1 MAPHA
6 LSQDVSGWS
15 DKTICRLAKAT
26 PDNVEYQ
33 AESTKRGLSC
43 GGSNTATSSASSQ
56 KVAKALAGIDIE
68 NDPSLAFF
76 KPPMKPQ
83 PTDRHF
89 WYGRQWRIAD
99 FNNDGHSDIIYI
111 GVIKPNNMIDGNNNP
126 MEVSGR
132 WCPNNNDCTG
142 TYRAPAL
149 FLGDADGNLTY
160 SSWLLVDNREIPGL
174 EAPNQILIA
183 DYNND
188 GVMDMYYADPG
199 VGNVDGQ
206 VNSYFLS
213 QPDGTWLESS
223 DTHLSHSSF
232 VVWDHGAA
240 TGDIDNDGD
249 MDVVITEIHSWK
261 NKTAFWCLMN
271 DGTGYLKKRKC
282 GGAFAFGLELA
293 DMDGDG
299 DLDALVGGHELEY
312 LDNAIPGITGIVW
325 NDGKGNFS
333 QKTKLPMYKK
343 KYSGIPEISASDL
356 DNDGDLDIVV
366 SRAGQYYV
374 GTAIQIIENLGNK
387 KFKDHGLIELLIAPD
402 DFKTKSEA
410 NIWNS
415 FIKSIIFTDFD
426 NDGDMDV
433 YLTGEHKQSNGS
445 ILINQGSFVFDL
457 IRPADA
463 HKFITDRT
471 DSKIKFSY
479 KKRISTDEDQSVEDE
494 LAAFEASLENEP
506 AGFDA
511 AIAKRKAKVAAAK
524 AKRIAEETAKAA
536 ETDTVDTGQSVEDEI
551 AAFEAELAAEL
562 AE

>member
-1 MAPHA
+1 MKKLLLLVI
-6 LSQDVSGWS
+6 LSFFSVQGLAASCPDGS
-15 DKTICRLAKAT
+15 DPVRSISDDGTYFVY
-26 PDNVEYQ
+26 N
-33 AESTKRGLSC
+33 C
-43 GGSNTATSSASSQ
+43 GGGNEQSSSSNKTSKVDSAKS
-56 KVAKALAGIDIE
+56 GISIE
-68 NDPSLAFF
+68 NDPNIDFF
-76 KPPMKPQ
+76 KPPMAPY
-83 PTDRHF
+83 PTDINY

-111 GVIKPNNMIDGNNNP
+111 GVIKPNNIIDINNNP
-126 MEVSGR
+126 MMVNGR

-142 TYRAPAL
+142 TYREPAL

-174 EAPNQILIA
+174 EGPNQILIA

-188 GVMDMYYADPG
+188 GVMDMYYADTG
-199 VGNVDGQ
+199 VGGIHGQ

-223 DTHLSHSSF
+223 DTHLSHSNF

-249 MDVVITEIHSWK
+249 MDIVITELNSWGRG
-261 NKTAFWCLMN
+261 TSFWCLMN
-271 DGTGYLKKRKC
+271 DGAGFLKKRKC
-282 GGAFAFGLELA
+282 GGVDSFGLELA

-299 DLDALVGGHELEY
+299 DLDALVGGHEKEY
-312 LDNAIPGITGIVW
+312 SSNAITGIVW
-325 NDGKGNFS
+325 NDGKGYFPSYNVTPLA
-333 QKTKLPMYKK
+333 QYKK

-356 DNDGDLDIVV
+356 DNDGDLDIIV
-366 SRAGQYYV
+366 SRVGEYYV

-402 DFKTKSEA
+402 DFKTKSEGH
-410 NIWNS
+410 IWNS
-415 FIKSIIFTDFD
+415 YIDSIVFRDLD

-433 YLTGEHKQSNGS
+433 YLAGQHKQSNGS

-471 DSKIKFSY
+471 DSKIIIGR
-479 KKRISTDEDQSVEDE
+479 KKHIPTDEEQAVLDE
-494 LAAFEASLENEP
+494 LAE
-506 AGFDA
+506 
-511 AIAKRKAKVAAAK
+511 
-524 AKRIAEETAKAA
+524 
-536 ETDTVDTGQSVEDEI
+536 
-551 AAFEAELAAEL
+551 FEAELAAEL
-562 AE
+562 GQ

>member
-1 MAPHA
+1 MKKLLL
-6 LSQDVSGWS
+6 LSILSVFSAQGFAAGCPDGSEPIKSVSEDG
-15 DKTICRLAKAT
+15 TYFVYNC
-26 PDNVEYQ
+26 
-33 AESTKRGLSC
+33 ES
-43 GGSNTATSSASSQ
+43 SNTANSSASSE
-56 KVAKALAGIDIE
+56 KVIKPLAGIDIE
-68 NDPSLAFF
+68 NDPNLEFF
-76 KPPMKPQ
+76 KPPMAPY
-83 PTDRHF
+83 PTDMNY

-99 FNNDGHSDIIYI
+99 FNNDGYSDIVYM
-111 GVIKPNNMIDGNNNP
+111 GVIKPNNIIDIKNNK
-126 MEVSGR
+126 MEVGGR

-142 TYRAPAL
+142 TYRKPVL
-149 FLGDADGNLTY
+149 YLGDADGNLTY
-160 SSWLLVDNREIPGL
+160 SSWLFVDNREVPGL
-174 EAPNQILIA
+174 EGPNQVLNA

-188 GVMDMYYADPG
+188 GVLDFYFADTG

-223 DTHLSHSSF
+223 DTHLSHSKF

-249 MDVVITEIHSWK
+249 MDIVITEIHTWQ

-299 DLDALVGGHELEY
+299 DLDALVGAHEKEY
-312 LDNAIPGITGIVW
+312 SDNAIPGITGIVW
-325 NDGKGNFS
+325 NDGNGNFS
-333 QKTKLPMYKK
+333 QKTKVQYYKK

-356 DNDGDLDIVV
+356 DNDGDLDIVL
-366 SRAGQYYV
+366 SRVGEYYV

-415 FIKSIIFTDFD
+415 YIDSIVFRDLD

-433 YLTGEHKQSNGS
+433 YLAGQHKQSNGS

-457 IRPADA
+457 IRPVDT
-463 HKFITDRT
+463 HKFVTDRT

-479 KKRISTDEDQSVEDE
+479 KKRILTDE
-494 LAAFEASLENEP
+494 A
-506 AGFDA
+506 
-511 AIAKRKAKVAAAK
+511 
-524 AKRIAEETAKAA
+524 
-536 ETDTVDTGQSVEDEI
+536 QSVEDEI

-562 AE
+562 GQ

>member
-1 MAPHA
+1 MYSLANDHF
-6 LSQDVSGWS
+6 SSWS

-33 AESTKRGLSC
+33 TELTSRGLSC
-43 GGSNTATSSASSQ
+43 GGSNTANSSTSSQ

-68 NDPSLAFF
+68 NDPNIDFF
-76 KPPMKPQ
+76 KPPMAPY
-83 PTDRHF
+83 PTDINY
-89 WYGRQWRIAD
+89 WYARQWRIAD
-99 FNNDGHSDIIYI
+99 FNNDGHSDIIYM
-111 GVIKPNNMIDGNNNP
+111 GVIKPNNIIDGNNNP
-126 MEVSGR
+126 MEIGGR
-132 WCPNNNDCTG
+132 ICPNNNDCTG
-142 TYRAPAL
+142 TYQAPAF

-160 SSWLLVDNREIPGL
+160 SSWLLVDNRDISGL

-188 GVMDMYYADPG
+188 GVMDMYFADVG
-199 VGNVDGQ
+199 VGNVAGQ

-223 DTHLSHSSF
+223 DTHLSHSNF
-232 VVWDHGAA
+232 VVFDHGAA
-240 TGDIDNDGD
+240 TGDINNDGA

-282 GGAFAFGLELA
+282 GGADSYGLELA

-299 DLDALVGGHELEY
+299 DLDALVGEEENTRHHV
-312 LDNAIPGITGIVW
+312 PFTGIVW
-325 NDGKGNFS
+325 NDGKGRFS
-333 QKTKLPMYKK
+333 LKTKLPEHKK

-366 SRAGQYYV
+366 SRVGEYYV

-410 NIWNS
+410 NIWNTY
-415 FIKSIIFTDFD
+415 IDSIVFRDLD

-433 YLTGEHKQSNGS
+433 YLAGQHKQSNGS

-457 IRPADA
+457 IRPVDA

-479 KKRISTDEDQSVEDE
+479 KKHISTDEEQSVEDE

-536 ETDTVDTGQSVEDEI
+536 ETDTVDTGQEIEDEL
-551 AAFEAELAAEL
+551 AAFEASLEN
-562 AE
+562 

>member
-1 MAPHA
+1 MATHA
-6 LSQDVSGWS
+6 LSQDISGWS
-15 DKTICRLAKAT
+15 DNTVCRLAKAT

-43 GGSNTATSSASSQ
+43 GGSNKKSSSALSP

-76 KPPMKPQ
+76 KPPMAPY
-83 PTDRHF
+83 PTNMNYWF
-89 WYGRQWRIAD
+89 GRQWRIAD
-99 FNNDGHSDIIYI
+99 FNNDGYSDIIYI
-111 GVIKPNNMIDGNNNP
+111 GTIKPNNIIDIKNNK

-142 TYRAPAL
+142 TYREPAL

-174 EAPNQILIA
+174 EGPNQILIA

-188 GVMDMYYADPG
+188 GVMDIYFADTG

-249 MDVVITEIHSWK
+249 MDVVITEIHSRQ
-261 NKTAFWCLMN
+261 NRTAFWCLMN

-282 GGAFAFGLELA
+282 GGADSYGLELA

-299 DLDALVGGHELEY
+299 DLDALVGAEENTRHHV
-312 LDNAIPGITGIVW
+312 PFTGIVW
-325 NDGKGNFS
+325 NDGKGRFS
-333 QKTKLPMYKK
+333 LKTKLPEHKK

-366 SRAGQYYV
+366 SRVGEYYV

-415 FIKSIIFTDFD
+415 YIDSIVFRDLD

-433 YLTGEHKQSNGS
+433 YLAGQHKQSNGS

-457 IRPADA
+457 IRPVDT
-463 HKFITDRT
+463 HKFVTDRT

-479 KKRISTDEDQSVEDE
+479 KKHIPTDEEQSVEDE
-494 LAAFEASLENEP
+494 LAEFEASLENEP

-536 ETDTVDTGQSVEDEI
+536 ETDTVDTGQSVDDEL

>member
-1 MAPHA
+1 MKKLLLLLI
-6 LSQDVSGWS
+6 LSFFSAQSYAGSCPDGSEPVKSVSDDG
-15 DKTICRLAKAT
+15 TYFVY
-26 PDNVEYQ
+26 N
-33 AESTKRGLSC
+33 C
-43 GGSNTATSSASSQ
+43 GGSNTANSSTSSQ

-68 NDPSLAFF
+68 NDPNIDFF
-76 KPPMKPQ
+76 KPPMAPY
-83 PTDRHF
+83 PTDMNY
-89 WYGRQWRIAD
+89 WYGRQWRIED
-99 FNNDGHSDIIYI
+99 FNNDGYSDIVYI
-111 GVIKPNNMIDGNNNP
+111 GVIKPNNIIDIKNNK
-126 MEVSGR
+126 MEVGGR

-142 TYRAPAL
+142 TYRKPAL
-149 FLGDADGNLTY
+149 YLGDADGNLTY
-160 SSWLLVDNREIPGL
+160 SSWLFVDNREVPGL
-174 EAPNQILIA
+174 EGPNQVLNA

-188 GVMDMYYADPG
+188 GVLDFYFADTG

-223 DTHLSHSSF
+223 DTHLSHSNF

-240 TGDIDNDGD
+240 TGDIDKDGD
-249 MDVVITEIHSWK
+249 MDIVITEIHTWQ

-271 DGTGYLKKRKC
+271 DGTGFLKKRKC

-299 DLDALVGGHELEY
+299 DLDALVGAHEKEY

-325 NDGKGNFS
+325 NDGIGNFS
-333 QKTKLPMYKK
+333 QKTKLPEYKK

-366 SRAGQYYV
+366 SRVGEYYV

-387 KFKDHGLIELLIAPD
+387 KFKDHGLIELLIAPV

-415 FIKSIIFTDFD
+415 YIDSIVFRDLD

-433 YLTGEHKQSNGS
+433 YLAGQHKQSNGS

-457 IRPADA
+457 IRPIDT
-463 HKFITDRT
+463 HKFVTDRT

-479 KKRISTDEDQSVEDE
+479 KKRTLTDEE
-494 LAAFEASLENEP
+494 
-506 AGFDA
+506 
-511 AIAKRKAKVAAAK
+511 
-524 AKRIAEETAKAA
+524 
-536 ETDTVDTGQSVEDEI
+536 QSVEDEI
-551 AAFEAELAAEL
+551 AAFEAELEAEL
-562 AE
+562 GQ

>member
-1 MAPHA
+1 MNKLLLLLI
-6 LSQDVSGWS
+6 LSFFSIQGFAAG
-15 DKTICRLAKAT
+15 C
-26 PDNVEYQ
+26 PDGSEPVKSISADGTYFVYN
-33 AESTKRGLSC
+33 C
-43 GGSNTATSSASSQ
+43 GGSNTANSSASSQ
-56 KVAKALAGIDIE
+56 KVVKALAGIDIE
-68 NDPSLAFF
+68 NDPNIDFF
-76 KPPMKPQ
+76 KPPMAPY
-83 PTDRHF
+83 PTDINYWF
-89 WYGRQWRIAD
+89 GRQWRIAD
-99 FNNDGHSDIIYI
+99 FNNDGYSDIIYI
-111 GVIKPNNMIDGNNNP
+111 GTIKPNNIIDIKNNK

-142 TYRAPAL
+142 TYQEPAL

-174 EAPNQILIA
+174 EGPNQILIA

-188 GVMDMYYADPG
+188 GVMDMYYADTG

-223 DTHLSHSSF
+223 DTHLSHSNF
-232 VVWDHGAA
+232 QVWDHGAA

-249 MDVVITEIHSWK
+249 MDIVITEIHTWQ

-271 DGTGYLKKRKC
+271 DGTGFLKKRKC
-282 GGAFAFGLELA
+282 GGTWAFGLELA
-293 DMDGDG
+293 DMDSDG
-299 DLDALVGGHELEY
+299 DLDALVGAHEKEY

-325 NDGKGNFS
+325 NDGNGNFS
-333 QKTKLPMYKK
+333 QKTKLPEYKK

-366 SRAGQYYV
+366 SRVGEYYV

-415 FIKSIIFTDFD
+415 YIDSIVFRDLD

-433 YLTGEHKQSNGS
+433 YLAGQHKQSNGS

-457 IRPADA
+457 IRPVDT
-463 HKFITDRT
+463 HKFVTDRT

-479 KKRISTDEDQSVEDE
+479 KKRILTDEAQSVEDE
-494 LAAFEASLENEP
+494 LAAFEA
-506 AGFDA
+506 
-511 AIAKRKAKVAAAK
+511 
-524 AKRIAEETAKAA
+524 
-536 ETDTVDTGQSVEDEI
+536 
-551 AAFEAELAAEL
+551 ELAAEL
-562 AE
+562 GE